1 MESMRETSSRMEA
14 KWLGACKPGQKSG
27 DISMPGM
34 PNINMDE
41 IMKNLPKNP

>member
-1 MESMRETSSRMEA
+1 MEG

-41 IMKNLPKNP
+41 IMKNLPKNR